1 MQRNNYCNKIVL
13 ILLEFD
19 NMRLEFMN
27 CFVITRFAPSPTG
40 KLHLGHVY
48 AAKYACD
55 VASKSGGR
63 FLLRF
68 EDIDTTRVRE
78 EYYEEIEQ
86 DLHWLGIESTGSP
99 LRQCDRLSAYSHAL
113 DKLKV
118 MNAVY
123 PCFCTRKEIQQEINS
138 LTNAPHGKESLLYP
152 GTCRNLSLA
161 EKAMRLE
168 AGDPHCWRLNSVAIR
183 PIAERLF
190 FTDQLHGKIVVDPDL
205 LGDVVLARKD
215 ITTSYHLAVVVDD
228 AYQEITD
235 VTRGED
241 LLPSTHVH
249 RILQNLLNL
258 PETRYHH
265 HRLILDT
272 NGKRLAKR
280 DDALSIKNLR
290 EQGRSPDEVLAMLA

>member
-1 MQRNNYCNKIVL
+1 MKQLLQQNCINTFEGCNVH
-13 ILLEFD
+13 LEFID
-19 NMRLEFMN
+19 
-27 CFVITRFAPSPTG
+27 CFVLTRFAPSPTG
-40 KLHLGHVY
+40 QLHLGHVY

-99 LRQCDRLSAYSHAL
+99 LRQSDRLSAYSDAL

-152 GTCRNLSLA
+152 GICRNLSLA
-161 EKAMRLE
+161 EKAIRLD

-190 FTDQLHGKIVVDPDL
+190 FTDQLHGKVVVDPDL

-241 LLPSTHVH
+241 LLPSTHIH

-258 PETRYHH
+258 PEPRYHH

-280 DDALSIKNLR
+280 DDALSIKNFR
-290 EQGRSPDEVLAMLA
+290 EQGKSPDEVLAMLA